1 VSLAVGG
8 LRIAVVVG
16 AFAYIADALGVPYS
30 GIIAGLGISGL
41 AVAFASKET
50 LSNVF
55 GAGILMIDRPFRHG
69 DSIVAGDTRGTV
81 EHVGIRSTRIRTAED
96 SVIVMP
102 NGKLSDATINNLGT
116 RRHRLVKMTLI
127 VPYSVGADQIDGF
140 KTALEAL
147 LGGHAAVVAHRVQ
160 VGAKTLVVEGV
171 ELEATFYLDV
181 ATTAAESEA
190 RHALVLE
197 ILRLADRLGVALSV
211 QHAPAPAE
219 VA

>member
-1 VSLAVGG
+1 
-8 LRIAVVVG
+8 
-16 AFAYIADALGVPYS
+16 
-30 GIIAGLGISGL
+30 
-41 AVAFASKET
+41 
-50 LSNVF
+50 
-55 GAGILMIDRPFRHG
+55 MIDRPFRHG
-69 DSIVAGDTRGTV
+69 DGIVAGDTRGTV

-181 ATTAAESEA
+181 TTTAAESEV